1 MKHVTLSQL
10 IESVP
15 ASGNYTFTMAPDSDS
30 RNYDDN
36 MWGDI
41 VSNLIDH
48 CGGEFG
54 RVLNCYIN
62 HFDAADNYLE
72 TYALELTD
80 AERAELEGD
89 CTDWLAEGF

>member
-10 IESVP
+10 IASVP
-15 ASGNYTFTMAPDSDS
+15 ASGNYTFTAAPDSES

-41 VSNLIDH
+41 VSNLIDY
-48 CGGEFG
+48 CCGEFG
-54 RVLNCYIN
+54 RVVQSHVN
-62 HFDAADNYLE
+62 HFDAEDNYLE
-72 TYALELTD
+72 TYALELTE
-80 AERAELEGD
+80 AERIELEGD